1 MPIIL
6 FQASVADL
14 SCMKDVEWICLHKK
28 FDALPSNFSFKHRIL
43 SDDDDNNNE
52 DELFLWYGW
61 STKDV

>member
-14 SCMKDVEWICLHKK
+14 SCMKDVDWICLHKK
-28 FDALPSNFSFKHRIL
+28 FDALHSNFSFKHRIL
-43 SDDDDNNNE
+43 SDDDNNNE